1 MARYL
6 SIRLDPF
13 DIICGESQK
22 LLSCAPYNGRAFPL
36 VRTIT
41 FHLASRTRLLSGGLA
56 DDELDPLVVQANIG
70 AFIRQ
75 VEMMAPRVA
84 EIRLQFDY
92 SPTSTSK
99 ALQWY
104 FSVLAI
110 QLYRITNRLEY
121 GGQSW
126 CESMEMQMQTSKIQN
141 LVLVNSHIHSK
152 AIRQLISLNAA
163 TLQSL
168 NITLYT
174 AECARDLI
182 RGANGEFIHYPHM
195 RILKLLSHVDSD
207 QVGELVF
214 PGSITFPQLRH
225 ICVNGKHPFGDD
237 TLFRGN
243 AVTLEQLGLD
253 VGIVAV
259 QVLCMYNVFT
269 LTSHPSLQSVR
280 IRLGGANQ
288 DDIAAYAANMHLV
301 LSIGCCAAVR
311 DIDCVPYFAEL
322 PRMLSLG
329 KDHSCVQVLVLMG
342 TSLELWDILACVK
355 ELPLLSDLHCIT
367 LGLGPMPKGV
377 SEDTLPSF
385 VRSTYAPMG
394 KRFRFWSYFRM
405 PQVSLE
411 TVA

>member
-1 MARYL
+1 
-6 SIRLDPF
+6 
-13 DIICGESQK
+13 
-22 LLSCAPYNGRAFPL
+22 
-36 VRTIT
+36 
-41 FHLASRTRLLSGGLA
+41 
-56 DDELDPLVVQANIG
+56 
-70 AFIRQ
+70 
-75 VEMMAPRVA
+75 MAPRVA
-84 EIRLQFDY
+84 EIRLHFDY

-110 QLYRITNRLEY
+110 QLYKITNRLEY

-126 CESMEMQMQTSKIQN
+126 CESMEMQMQASEIQN

-182 RGANGEFIHYPHM
+182 RSVNGEFIHYPHM
-195 RILKLLSHVDSD
+195 RILKLLSH
-207 QVGELVF
+207 
-214 PGSITFPQLRH
+214 
-225 ICVNGKHPFGDD
+225 HPFGDD

-269 LTSHPSLQSVR
+269 PTSHPSLQSVR

-329 KDHSCVQVLVLMG
+329 KDHSCVQVLVLME

-411 TVA
+411 TVAECALLLALACPNFDYASPGYEHGPFMANMMDLIASDRFQPYAPRLRRLLACQ